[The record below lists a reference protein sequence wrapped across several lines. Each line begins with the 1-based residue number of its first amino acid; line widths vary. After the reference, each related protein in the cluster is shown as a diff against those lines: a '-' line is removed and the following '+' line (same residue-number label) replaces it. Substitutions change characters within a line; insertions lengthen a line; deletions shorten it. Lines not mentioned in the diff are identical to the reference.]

1 MITVIPPVPSRT
13 DEYFW
18 AAARESRLVAR
29 RCADCGA
36 LQHPPTPMC
45 PHCQSLDFTVEDLS
59 GRGVIY
65 SWIVSRHPSVPE
77 SDSRIVAL
85 IDLEEG
91 IRMVSN
97 IAAESG
103 TPVRTGMPV
112 KVTFT
117 RFGDVTLP
125 QFIRDEEAA

>member
-1 MITVIPPVPSRT
+1 MITVIPPVPSLT

-29 RCADCGA
+29 RCANCGA

-97 IAAESG
+97 IAAEPG
-103 TPVRTGMPV
+103 IPVRTGMPV
-112 KVTFT
+112 KVTFA

-125 QFIRDEEAA
+125 QFILDEEAA

>member
-29 RCADCGA
+29 RCANCGA

-97 IAAESG
+97 IATEPG

-112 KVTFT
+112 KVTFA

-125 QFIRDEEAA
+125 QFILDEEAA

>member
-1 MITVIPPVPSRT
+1 
-13 DEYFW
+13 
-18 AAARESRLVAR
+18 
-29 RCADCGA
+29 
-36 LQHPPTPMC
+36 MC
-45 PHCQSLDFTVEDLS
+45 PHCQSLDFSVEDLS

-97 IAAESG
+97 IAAEPG

-112 KVTFT
+112 KVTFA

-125 QFIRDEEAA
+125 QFILDEEAA

>member
-13 DEYFW
+13 DQYFW
-18 AAARESRLVAR
+18 DAARESRLVAR
-29 RCADCGA
+29 RCKNCGA

-45 PHCQSLDFTVEDLS
+45 PHCQSLDFAVDDLS

-97 IAAESG
+97 IAAEPG
-103 TPVRTGMPV
+103 TLIRTGMSV
-112 KVTFT
+112 KVTFAQ
-117 RFGDVTLP
+117 FGDVTLP
-125 QFIRDEEAA
+125 QFVIDEEVA

>member
-29 RCADCGA
+29 RCANCGA

-97 IAAESG
+97 IAAELG

-112 KVTFT
+112 KVTFA

-125 QFIRDEEAA
+125 QFILDEEAA

>member
-13 DEYFW
+13 DQYFW
-18 AAARESRLVAR
+18 EAARESRLVAR
-29 RCADCGA
+29 RCKNCGA

-97 IAAESG
+97 IAAEPG
-103 TPVRTGMPV
+103 TPIRTGMPV
-112 KVTFT
+112 TVTFAQ
-117 RFGDVTLP
+117 FGDVTLP
-125 QFIRDEEAA
+125 QFVIDEEAA

>member
-1 MITVIPPVPSRT
+1 MRKLRCTAASAHPDVSTLPV
-13 DEYFW
+13 
-18 AAARESRLVAR
+18 A
-29 RCADCGA
+29 
-36 LQHPPTPMC
+36 
-45 PHCQSLDFTVEDLS
+45 

-97 IAAESG
+97 IAAEPG
-103 TPVRTGMPV
+103 TPVRTGMAV
-112 KVTFT
+112 RVTFEQ
-117 RFGDVTLP
+117 FGDVTLP
-125 QFIRDEEAA
+125 QFVLDEEAA

>member
-1 MITVIPPVPSRT
+1 MITVIPPVPSLT

-29 RCADCGA
+29 RCANCGA

-45 PHCQSLDFTVEDLS
+45 PHCQSLDFTVADLS

-97 IAAESG
+97 IAAEPG
-103 TPVRTGMPV
+103 TQVRTGMPV

-125 QFIRDEEAA
+125 QFILDEEAA

>member
-18 AAARESRLVAR
+18 QAARESRLVAR
-29 RCADCGA
+29 RCAGCGA

-59 GRGVIY
+59 GRGVIH
-65 SWIVSRHPSVPE
+65 SWIVSRHPSVSD

-97 IAAESG
+97 IAADPA
-103 TPVRTGMPV
+103 TPVRTGV
-112 KVTFT
+112 AVRVTFAQ
-117 RFGDVTLP
+117 FGDVTLP
-125 QFIRDEEAA
+125 QFVIDDEVA

>member
-1 MITVIPPVPSRT
+1 
-13 DEYFW
+13 
-18 AAARESRLVAR
+18 
-29 RCADCGA
+29 
-36 LQHPPTPMC
+36 MC
-45 PHCQSLDFTVEDLS
+45 PHCQSLDFTVEELS

-97 IAAESG
+97 VAAVPG
-103 TPVRTGMPV
+103 TPVCTGMAV
-112 KVTFT
+112 TVTFAQ
-117 RFGDVTLP
+117 FGDVTLP
-125 QFIRDEEAA
+125 QFVIDEEAA